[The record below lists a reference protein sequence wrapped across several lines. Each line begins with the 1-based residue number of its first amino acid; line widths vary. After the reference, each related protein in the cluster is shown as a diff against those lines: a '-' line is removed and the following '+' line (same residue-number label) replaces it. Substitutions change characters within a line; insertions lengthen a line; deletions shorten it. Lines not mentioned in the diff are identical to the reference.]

1 MGRAGVQRGSVRR
14 QLERAAVSLEPSY
27 KGRTTEVIG
36 TGRDLAGRASQ
47 AFEASPQVLAGA
59 ADTGT
64 IEYRLTYY

>member
-1 MGRAGVQRGSVRR
+1 M
-14 QLERAAVSLEPSY
+14 SLEPSY